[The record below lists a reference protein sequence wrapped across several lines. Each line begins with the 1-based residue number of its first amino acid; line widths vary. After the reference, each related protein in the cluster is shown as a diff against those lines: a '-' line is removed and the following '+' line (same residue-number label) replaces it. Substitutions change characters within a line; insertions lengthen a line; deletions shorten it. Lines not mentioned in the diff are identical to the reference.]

1 MIVLMDI
8 LAVALGIAS
17 FAILLG
23 LIFVFSVLT
32 TGLVVRLLRKDVLA
46 LKQDPSAASYWVKR
60 ATPAPSPDSLRNQY

>member
-23 LIFVFSVLT
+23 LVFAID
-32 TGLVVRLLRKDVLA
+32 RI
-46 LKQDPSAASYWVKR
+46 
-60 ATPAPSPDSLRNQY
+60 